1 MAPTYM
7 LDDGVD
13 LRTVAGKLGHASTNT
28 TTTIY
33 SHLLKSAETKT
44 AGIMEN
50 RLTNLKNITID
61 KNKKQ
66 AQ

>member
-1 MAPTYM
+1 M

>member
-1 MAPTYM
+1 M
-7 LDDGVD
+7 LDDGVG
-13 LRTVAGKLGHASTNT
+13 LRTVDGKLGHASTNT
-28 TTTIY
+28 TTTVY
-33 SHLLKSAETKT
+33 SNLLKSAEAKT

-66 AQ
+66 AK